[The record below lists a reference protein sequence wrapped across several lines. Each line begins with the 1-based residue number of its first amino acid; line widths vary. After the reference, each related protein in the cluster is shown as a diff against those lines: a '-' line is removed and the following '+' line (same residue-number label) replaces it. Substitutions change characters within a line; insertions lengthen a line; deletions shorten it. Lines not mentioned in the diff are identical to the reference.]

1 MLNRSLLVIAFIL
14 VTNYS
19 IAQQIKVGVSA
30 GLVRSFVY
38 VRNHSTKGVR
48 DYVHAEGQ
56 LGYMLNVKAER
67 TVTPKT
73 SLDIGLRFL
82 STATYYDVAQLAPI
96 SYPTPASFST
106 AHTWRAVRYTYG
118 LYTGLSHALWKR
130 DNKKVRVFA
139 GFLAGLE
146 TQRLQLDRTEFTFY
160 DNSVRNIAVD
170 FDYSAQHRPAWLVGA
185 EAGFGLR
192 LFDGVDLNLRYNY
205 NFTKT
210 PTITYDSMITYD
222 GAADSPR
229 QSVGRIRGR
238 PTYALGELV
247 VWFN

>member
-1 MLNRSLLVIAFIL
+1 MLHRSLLVIAFIL
-14 VTNYS
+14 STNYS
-19 IAQQIKVGVSA
+19 IAQQVKVGVSA

-48 DYVHAEGQ
+48 DYVYAEGQ
-56 LGYMLNVKAER
+56 LGYMLNAKAER
-67 TVTPKT
+67 ALTPKT
-73 SLDIGLRFL
+73 SLDVGLRFL
-82 STATYYDVAQLAPI
+82 RTSTYYDVALLAPVFNR
-96 SYPTPASFST
+96 TPASFET
-106 AHTWRAVRYTYG
+106 IHTWRAVRHTYA
-118 LYTGLSHALWKR
+118 LSTGLSRAVWKR
-130 DNKKVRVFA
+130 GNKKVRVFA

-160 DNSVRNIAVD
+160 DNAVSNIAVD
-170 FDYSAQHRPAWLVGA
+170 FDYSAQQRPAWLCGA

-205 NFTKT
+205 DFTKT
-210 PTITYDSMITYD
+210 PTITYNSVITYD

-238 PTYALGELV
+238 PTCAG
-247 VWFN
+247 